1 VTGVRRLNGID
12 GKKAQRVGAAA
23 AELAGFGGQEK
34 LLRSGLAAE
43 RRFLSINCMIIG
55 VKMIC
60 IASPILPPGQT
71 MMFGRDMNESC
82 SILSR

>member
-1 VTGVRRLNGID
+1 
-12 GKKAQRVGAAA
+12 
-23 AELAGFGGQEK
+23 
-34 LLRSGLAAE
+34 
-43 RRFLSINCMIIG
+43 MIIG

-82 SILSR
+82 SMLSR